1 MENIMSQVL
10 IHCQPSLYDDVLT
23 NQLNYEWSR
32 QFGQEELD
40 VIVDNI
46 DALDDEDLCKQ
57 YGLDYDQVNCIELV

>member
-1 MENIMSQVL
+1 MSQVL

-32 QFGQEELD
+32 QFGHEELD

-46 DALDDEDLCKQ
+46 DSLDDEDLCKQ

>member
-1 MENIMSQVL
+1 MSQVL

-46 DALDDEDLCKQ
+46 DALDDEDLCKE
-57 YGLDYDQVNCIELV
+57 YGLDYDQVNCIELA

>member
-1 MENIMSQVL
+1 MTQTVI

-32 QFGQEELD
+32 QFGHEELD

-46 DALDDEDLCKQ
+46 DPLDDEDLCKE
-57 YGLDYDQVNCIELV
+57 YGLDYDQVNCIELA

>member
-1 MENIMSQVL
+1 MTQSVL

-40 VIVDNI
+40 VIDDNI

-57 YGLDYDQVNCIELV
+57 YGLDYDQVNCIELY